1 MERIA
6 VLGCGTMGHSIAL
19 NAAWAGLS
27 VTMQGI
33 SDADLEQGW
42 TNMLKKLEVMLNNGI
57 LSESEAGHIQ
67 ENIKMTVSV
76 EEAVQGATFVI
87 EAVPENIQLK
97 IDLFKRLD
105 ALCDPD
111 VILASNTSGLSPTE
125 IASET
130 AHPERT
136 VVTHFWNPAHL
147 IPLVEVVRGEKTGDE
162 AVERSFQLLKQMKK
176 KPIEV
181 KKEVPGFVGNRL
193 QYALFREAQYLLE
206 EGIASKEDIDD
217 AVTYGIGRRLPV
229 SGPLMTADMGGLDV
243 FSAISDYLFQ
253 HLSSAEE
260 SLPEL
265 KKLVSEQKLGDKTG
279 EGYYKRAAYCA
290 SKGGMV
296 QLTKALAVEWASNG
310 INVNAVAPT
319 FIETEL
325 TSKMFED
332 KEFEK
337 EVNGRI
343 PLGKLAD
350 AEDVS
355 AVTLFLSSNLSKF
368 ITGDTIKV
376 DGGWT
381 AI

>member
-27 VTMQGI
+27 VKMQGI

-42 TNMLKKLEVMLNNGI
+42 TNMLKKLEVMLDNGI
-57 LSESEAGHIQ
+57 LSDSEATQIQ
-67 ENIKMTVSV
+67 ENIKMTTSV
-76 EEAVQGATFVI
+76 EEAVKDATFVI
-87 EAVPENIQLK
+87 EAVPEEINLK

-105 ALCDPD
+105 ALCAPD

-147 IPLVEVVRGEKTGDE
+147 IPLVEVVRGNNTSDE
-162 AVERSFQLLKQMKK
+162 AVKRSFQLLKQMKK

-260 SLPEL
+260 SLPAL
-265 KKLVSEQKLGDKTG
+265 KKLVAEQKLGDKTG
-279 EGYYKRAAYCA
+279 EGYYKWDEAFSREYNQKREAELIRFL
-290 SKGGMV
+290 KKD
-296 QLTKALAVEWASNG
+296 LG
-310 INVNAVAPT
+310 IQ
-319 FIETEL
+319 
-325 TSKMFED
+325 
-332 KEFEK
+332 
-337 EVNGRI
+337 
-343 PLGKLAD
+343 
-350 AEDVS
+350 
-355 AVTLFLSSNLSKF
+355 
-368 ITGDTIKV
+368 
-376 DGGWT
+376 
-381 AI
+381 

>member
-260 SLPEL
+260 SLPAL

-279 EGYYKRAAYCA
+279 EGYYKWDEAF
-290 SKGGMV
+290 SKEYN
-296 QLTKALAVEWASNG
+296 QKREAELIRFLKKDLG
-310 INVNAVAPT
+310 I
-319 FIETEL
+319 
-325 TSKMFED
+325 K
-332 KEFEK
+332 
-337 EVNGRI
+337 
-343 PLGKLAD
+343 
-350 AEDVS
+350 
-355 AVTLFLSSNLSKF
+355 
-368 ITGDTIKV
+368 
-376 DGGWT
+376 
-381 AI
+381 

>member
-1 MERIA
+1 
-6 VLGCGTMGHSIAL
+6 MGHSIAL

-260 SLPEL
+260 SLPAL

-279 EGYYKRAAYCA
+279 EGYYKWDEAF
-290 SKGGMV
+290 SKEYN
-296 QLTKALAVEWASNG
+296 QKREAELIRFLKKDLG
-310 INVNAVAPT
+310 I
-319 FIETEL
+319 
-325 TSKMFED
+325 K
-332 KEFEK
+332 
-337 EVNGRI
+337 
-343 PLGKLAD
+343 
-350 AEDVS
+350 
-355 AVTLFLSSNLSKF
+355 
-368 ITGDTIKV
+368 
-376 DGGWT
+376 
-381 AI
+381 

>member
-1 MERIA
+1 M
-6 VLGCGTMGHSIAL
+6 LGCGTMGHSIAL

-27 VTMQGI
+27 VKMQGI

-42 TNMLKKLEVMLNNGI
+42 TNMLKKLEVMLDNGI
-57 LSESEAGHIQ
+57 LSDSEASLIQ
-67 ENIKMTVSV
+67 DNIKMTTSV
-76 EEAVQGATFVI
+76 EEAVQDATFVI
-87 EAVPENIQLK
+87 EAVPEDIKLK
-97 IDLFKRLD
+97 IELFKHLD
-105 ALCDPD
+105 ALCKPD
-111 VILASNTSGLSPTE
+111 VILASNTSGLRPTE

-181 KKEVPGFVGNRL
+181 KKEIPGFVGNRL

-253 HLSSAEE
+253 HLSRAEE
-260 SLPEL
+260 SLPVL
-265 KKLVSEQKLGDKTG
+265 KKLVAEQKLGDKTG
-279 EGYYKRAAYCA
+279 EGYYRWDEAFSREYNRKREAELIRFL
-290 SKGGMV
+290 KKDLGI
-296 QLTKALAVEWASNG
+296 QSN
-310 INVNAVAPT
+310 
-319 FIETEL
+319 
-325 TSKMFED
+325 
-332 KEFEK
+332 
-337 EVNGRI
+337 
-343 PLGKLAD
+343 
-350 AEDVS
+350 
-355 AVTLFLSSNLSKF
+355 
-368 ITGDTIKV
+368 
-376 DGGWT
+376 
-381 AI
+381 

>member
-1 MERIA
+1 
-6 VLGCGTMGHSIAL
+6 MGHSIAL

-162 AVERSFQLLKQMKK
+162 AVERSFQLLKLMKK

-279 EGYYKRAAYCA
+279 EGYYKWDEAF
-290 SKGGMV
+290 SKEYN
-296 QLTKALAVEWASNG
+296 QKREAELIRFLKKDLG
-310 INVNAVAPT
+310 IQ
-319 FIETEL
+319 
-325 TSKMFED
+325 
-332 KEFEK
+332 
-337 EVNGRI
+337 
-343 PLGKLAD
+343 
-350 AEDVS
+350 
-355 AVTLFLSSNLSKF
+355 
-368 ITGDTIKV
+368 
-376 DGGWT
+376 
-381 AI
+381 

>member
-27 VTMQGI
+27 VKMQGI

-57 LSESEAGHIQ
+57 LSDSEAAQIQ

-76 EEAVQGATFVI
+76 EEAVTDATFVI

-105 ALCDPD
+105 ALCAPD

-130 AHPERT
+130 VYPERT

-181 KKEVPGFVGNRL
+181 KKEIPGFVGNRL

-260 SLPEL
+260 SLPIL
-265 KKLVSEQKLGDKTG
+265 KKLVEEQKLGDKSG
-279 EGYYKRAAYCA
+279 EGYYKWDEDF
-290 SKGGMV
+290 SKQYNQKREEELIRFLKKDLGI
-296 QLTKALAVEWASNG
+296 QL
-310 INVNAVAPT
+310 I
-319 FIETEL
+319 
-325 TSKMFED
+325 
-332 KEFEK
+332 
-337 EVNGRI
+337 
-343 PLGKLAD
+343 
-350 AEDVS
+350 
-355 AVTLFLSSNLSKF
+355 
-368 ITGDTIKV
+368 
-376 DGGWT
+376 
-381 AI
+381 

>member
-260 SLPEL
+260 SLPAL

-279 EGYYKRAAYCA
+279 EGYYKWDEDF
-290 SKGGMV
+290 SKEYN
-296 QLTKALAVEWASNG
+296 QKREAELIRFLKKDLG
-310 INVNAVAPT
+310 IQ
-319 FIETEL
+319 
-325 TSKMFED
+325 
-332 KEFEK
+332 
-337 EVNGRI
+337 
-343 PLGKLAD
+343 
-350 AEDVS
+350 
-355 AVTLFLSSNLSKF
+355 
-368 ITGDTIKV
+368 
-376 DGGWT
+376 
-381 AI
+381 

>member
-1 MERIA
+1 
-6 VLGCGTMGHSIAL
+6 MGHSIAL
-19 NAAWAGLS
+19 NAAWAGLG

-105 ALCDPD
+105 ALCAPD

-147 IPLVEVVRGEKTGDE
+147 IPLVEVVRGKKTGDE

-260 SLPEL
+260 SLPAL

-279 EGYYKRAAYCA
+279 EGYYKWDEAF
-290 SKGGMV
+290 SKEYN
-296 QLTKALAVEWASNG
+296 QKREAELIRFLKKDLG
-310 INVNAVAPT
+310 IQ
-319 FIETEL
+319 
-325 TSKMFED
+325 
-332 KEFEK
+332 
-337 EVNGRI
+337 
-343 PLGKLAD
+343 
-350 AEDVS
+350 
-355 AVTLFLSSNLSKF
+355 
-368 ITGDTIKV
+368 
-376 DGGWT
+376 
-381 AI
+381 

>member
-1 MERIA
+1 LERIA

-76 EEAVQGATFVI
+76 EEAVEGATFVI

-105 ALCDPD
+105 ILCAPD

-260 SLPEL
+260 SLPAL

-279 EGYYKRAAYCA
+279 EGYYKWDEAF
-290 SKGGMV
+290 SKEYN
-296 QLTKALAVEWASNG
+296 QKREAELIRFLKKDLG
-310 INVNAVAPT
+310 IQ
-319 FIETEL
+319 
-325 TSKMFED
+325 
-332 KEFEK
+332 
-337 EVNGRI
+337 
-343 PLGKLAD
+343 
-350 AEDVS
+350 
-355 AVTLFLSSNLSKF
+355 
-368 ITGDTIKV
+368 
-376 DGGWT
+376 
-381 AI
+381 

>member
-6 VLGCGTMGHSIAL
+6 ILGCGTMGHSIAL
-19 NAAWAGLS
+19 NAAWAGLG

-105 ALCDPD
+105 ALCAPD

-147 IPLVEVVRGEKTGDE
+147 IPLVEVVRGKKTGDE

-260 SLPEL
+260 SLPAL

-279 EGYYKRAAYCA
+279 EGYYKWDEAF
-290 SKGGMV
+290 SKEYN
-296 QLTKALAVEWASNG
+296 QKREAELIRFLKKDLG
-310 INVNAVAPT
+310 IQ
-319 FIETEL
+319 
-325 TSKMFED
+325 
-332 KEFEK
+332 
-337 EVNGRI
+337 
-343 PLGKLAD
+343 
-350 AEDVS
+350 
-355 AVTLFLSSNLSKF
+355 
-368 ITGDTIKV
+368 
-376 DGGWT
+376 
-381 AI
+381 

>member
-105 ALCDPD
+105 ALCAPD

-260 SLPEL
+260 SLPAL

-279 EGYYKRAAYCA
+279 EGYYKWDEAF
-290 SKGGMV
+290 SKEYN
-296 QLTKALAVEWASNG
+296 QEREAELIRFLKKDLG
-310 INVNAVAPT
+310 IQ
-319 FIETEL
+319 
-325 TSKMFED
+325 
-332 KEFEK
+332 
-337 EVNGRI
+337 
-343 PLGKLAD
+343 
-350 AEDVS
+350 
-355 AVTLFLSSNLSKF
+355 
-368 ITGDTIKV
+368 
-376 DGGWT
+376 
-381 AI
+381 

>member
-19 NAAWAGLS
+19 NAAWAGLN
-27 VTMQGI
+27 VKMQGI

-42 TNMLKKLEVMLNNGI
+42 TNMLKKLEVMLDNGI
-57 LSESEAGHIQ
+57 LSNSEAAQIQ

-76 EEAVQGATFVI
+76 EEAVTDATFVI

-105 ALCDPD
+105 ALCAPD

-130 AHPERT
+130 VYPERT

-181 KKEVPGFVGNRL
+181 KKEIPGFVGNRL

-260 SLPEL
+260 SLPIL
-265 KKLVSEQKLGDKTG
+265 KKLVEEQKLGDKSG
-279 EGYYKRAAYCA
+279 EGYYKWDEAF
-290 SKGGMV
+290 SKQYNQKREAELIRFLKEDLGI
-296 QLTKALAVEWASNG
+296 QL
-310 INVNAVAPT
+310 I
-319 FIETEL
+319 
-325 TSKMFED
+325 
-332 KEFEK
+332 
-337 EVNGRI
+337 
-343 PLGKLAD
+343 
-350 AEDVS
+350 
-355 AVTLFLSSNLSKF
+355 
-368 ITGDTIKV
+368 
-376 DGGWT
+376 
-381 AI
+381 

>member
-1 MERIA
+1 
-6 VLGCGTMGHSIAL
+6 MGHSIAL

-136 VVTHFWNPAHL
+136 VVTHFWNPAQL

-162 AVERSFQLLKQMKK
+162 AVERSFQLLKLMKK

-279 EGYYKRAAYCA
+279 EGYYKWDEAF
-290 SKGGMV
+290 SKEYN
-296 QLTKALAVEWASNG
+296 QKREAELIRFLKKDLG
-310 INVNAVAPT
+310 IQ
-319 FIETEL
+319 
-325 TSKMFED
+325 
-332 KEFEK
+332 
-337 EVNGRI
+337 
-343 PLGKLAD
+343 
-350 AEDVS
+350 
-355 AVTLFLSSNLSKF
+355 
-368 ITGDTIKV
+368 
-376 DGGWT
+376 
-381 AI
+381 

>member
-42 TNMLKKLEVMLNNGI
+42 TNMLKKIEVMLNNGI

-87 EAVPENIQLK
+87 EAVPENTQLK

-105 ALCDPD
+105 ALCAPD

-130 AHPERT
+130 VHSERT

-260 SLPEL
+260 SLPTL

-279 EGYYKRAAYCA
+279 EGYYKWDEAF
-290 SKGGMV
+290 SKEYN
-296 QLTKALAVEWASNG
+296 QKREAELIRFLKKDLG
-310 INVNAVAPT
+310 IQ
-319 FIETEL
+319 
-325 TSKMFED
+325 
-332 KEFEK
+332 
-337 EVNGRI
+337 
-343 PLGKLAD
+343 
-350 AEDVS
+350 
-355 AVTLFLSSNLSKF
+355 
-368 ITGDTIKV
+368 
-376 DGGWT
+376 
-381 AI
+381 

>member
-27 VTMQGI
+27 VKMQGI

-42 TNMLKKLEVMLNNGI
+42 TNMLKKLEVMLDNGI
-57 LSESEAGHIQ
+57 LSDSEASLIQ
-67 ENIKMTVSV
+67 DNIKMTTSV
-76 EEAVQGATFVI
+76 EEAVQDATFVI
-87 EAVPENIQLK
+87 EAVPEDIKLK
-97 IDLFKRLD
+97 IELFKHLD
-105 ALCDPD
+105 ALCKPD
-111 VILASNTSGLSPTE
+111 VILASNTSGLRPTE

-181 KKEVPGFVGNRL
+181 KKEIPGFVGNRL

-253 HLSSAEE
+253 HLSRAEE
-260 SLPEL
+260 SLPVL
-265 KKLVSEQKLGDKTG
+265 KKLVAEQKLGDKTG
-279 EGYYKRAAYCA
+279 EGYYRWDEAFSREYNRKREAELIRFL
-290 SKGGMV
+290 KKDLGI
-296 QLTKALAVEWASNG
+296 QSN
-310 INVNAVAPT
+310 
-319 FIETEL
+319 
-325 TSKMFED
+325 
-332 KEFEK
+332 
-337 EVNGRI
+337 
-343 PLGKLAD
+343 
-350 AEDVS
+350 
-355 AVTLFLSSNLSKF
+355 
-368 ITGDTIKV
+368 
-376 DGGWT
+376 
-381 AI
+381 

>member
-1 MERIA
+1 
-6 VLGCGTMGHSIAL
+6 MGHSIAL

-33 SDADLEQGW
+33 SDNDLEQGW

-57 LSESEAGHIQ
+57 LSESEAGHIK

-105 ALCDPD
+105 TLCAPD

-181 KKEVPGFVGNRL
+181 KKEIPGFVGNRL

-243 FSAISDYLFQ
+243 FSAISDYLFR
-253 HLSSAEE
+253 HLSSAEQ
-260 SLPEL
+260 SLPAL

-279 EGYYKRAAYCA
+279 EGYYKWDEAF
-290 SKGGMV
+290 SKEYNQKREAELIRFLKKDLGIPEGEMV
-296 QLTKALAVEWASNG
+296 
-310 INVNAVAPT
+310 
-319 FIETEL
+319 
-325 TSKMFED
+325 
-332 KEFEK
+332 
-337 EVNGRI
+337 
-343 PLGKLAD
+343 
-350 AEDVS
+350 
-355 AVTLFLSSNLSKF
+355 
-368 ITGDTIKV
+368 
-376 DGGWT
+376 
-381 AI
+381 

>member
-1 MERIA
+1 M
-6 VLGCGTMGHSIAL
+6 LGCGTMGHSIAL

-27 VTMQGI
+27 VKMQGI

-42 TNMLKKLEVMLNNGI
+42 TNMLKKLEVMLDNGI
-57 LSESEAGHIQ
+57 LSDSEATQIQ
-67 ENIKMTVSV
+67 ENIKMTTSV
-76 EEAVQGATFVI
+76 EEAVKDATFVI
-87 EAVPENIQLK
+87 EAVPEEINLK

-105 ALCDPD
+105 ALCAPD

-147 IPLVEVVRGEKTGDE
+147 IPLVEVVRGNNTSDE
-162 AVERSFQLLKQMKK
+162 AVKRSFQLLKQMKK

-260 SLPEL
+260 SLPAL
-265 KKLVSEQKLGDKTG
+265 KKLVAEQKLGDKTG
-279 EGYYKRAAYCA
+279 EGYYKWDEAFSREYNQKREAELIRFL
-290 SKGGMV
+290 KKD
-296 QLTKALAVEWASNG
+296 LG
-310 INVNAVAPT
+310 IQ
-319 FIETEL
+319 
-325 TSKMFED
+325 
-332 KEFEK
+332 
-337 EVNGRI
+337 
-343 PLGKLAD
+343 
-350 AEDVS
+350 
-355 AVTLFLSSNLSKF
+355 
-368 ITGDTIKV
+368 
-376 DGGWT
+376 
-381 AI
+381 

>member
-1 MERIA
+1 
-6 VLGCGTMGHSIAL
+6 MGHSIAL

-279 EGYYKRAAYCA
+279 EGYYKWDEAF
-290 SKGGMV
+290 SKEYN
-296 QLTKALAVEWASNG
+296 QKREAELIRFLKKDLG
-310 INVNAVAPT
+310 IQ
-319 FIETEL
+319 
-325 TSKMFED
+325 
-332 KEFEK
+332 
-337 EVNGRI
+337 
-343 PLGKLAD
+343 
-350 AEDVS
+350 
-355 AVTLFLSSNLSKF
+355 
-368 ITGDTIKV
+368 
-376 DGGWT
+376 
-381 AI
+381 

>member
-105 ALCDPD
+105 ALCAPD

-260 SLPEL
+260 SLPAL

-279 EGYYKRAAYCA
+279 EGYYKWDEAF
-290 SKGGMV
+290 SKEYN
-296 QLTKALAVEWASNG
+296 QKREAELIRFLKKDLG
-310 INVNAVAPT
+310 IQ
-319 FIETEL
+319 
-325 TSKMFED
+325 
-332 KEFEK
+332 
-337 EVNGRI
+337 
-343 PLGKLAD
+343 
-350 AEDVS
+350 
-355 AVTLFLSSNLSKF
+355 
-368 ITGDTIKV
+368 
-376 DGGWT
+376 
-381 AI
+381 